1 MARFVILGT
10 VFIGLCVVLYHLAL
24 KLAAKRKVTLHRRES
39 DGKVTETIT
48 EEIEE

>member
-1 MARFVILGT
+1 MVRFAILGAM
-10 VFIGLCVVLYHLAL
+10 FIGLLVVLYKLAM

-39 DGKVTETIT
+39 GGEVTETIT

>member
-1 MARFVILGT
+1 MVRFAILGAM
-10 VFIGLCVVLYHLAL
+10 FIGLCAVLYKLAL
-24 KLAAKRKVTLHRRES
+24 KLAAKRKVTLHRREA